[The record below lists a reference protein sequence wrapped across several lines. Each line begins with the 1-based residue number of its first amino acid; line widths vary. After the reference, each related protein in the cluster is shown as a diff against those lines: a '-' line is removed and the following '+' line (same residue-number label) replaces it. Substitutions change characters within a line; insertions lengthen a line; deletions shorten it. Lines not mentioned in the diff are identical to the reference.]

1 MSMDIS
7 DFYQT
12 FFDEADELLA
22 DMEQHLLVLQPEAPD
37 AEQLNAIFRAAHSIK
52 GGAGTFGFS
61 VLQETTHLMENLLDE
76 ARRGEMQLNTDI
88 INLFLETK
96 DIMQEQLDAY
106 KQSQEPD
113 AASFD
118 YICQALRQLALEAK
132 GETPSA
138 VTRLSVVAKSEPQDE
153 QSRNQ
158 LPRRI
163 ILSRLKAG
171 EVDLLEEELGHLTTL
186 TDVVKGVD
194 SLSAI
199 LPGDIAEDDIT
210 AVLCFVIEADQITF
224 ETVEVSPKISTPPV
238 LKLAAEQAPTG
249 RVEREKTT
257 RSSESTSIR
266 VAVEKVDQLIN
277 LVGELVITQSML
289 AQRSS
294 ELDPVNHGDLI
305 TSMGQL
311 QRNARDLQESVMSIR
326 MMPMEYVF
334 SRYPRLVRDLAGK
347 LGKQVELT
355 LVGSSTELDK
365 SLIERIID
373 PLTHL
378 VRNSLDH
385 GIELPEKRL
394 AAGKNSVGNLIL
406 SAEHQGGNICI
417 EVTDDGAG
425 LNRERIL
432 AKAASQGL
440 TVSENM
446 SDDEVAMLI
455 FAPGFSTAEQV
466 TDVSGRGVGMD
477 VVKRNIQEM
486 GGHVE
491 IQSKQGTGTTIR
503 ILLPLTLAILD
514 GMSVRVADEVF
525 ILPLNAV
532 MESLQPREAINFMVI
547 TKGAGRI
554 AEVGARFVL
563 DGMPGK
569 QMAIDADLNAGLI
582 GEDEAKKRRSEVTQ
596 EADFYGSMDGAS
608 KFVRGDAIAGI
619 LIMVINVVGGLLVGV
634 LQHGMSMGHAAE
646 SYTLLT
652 IGDGLVAQIPALVIS
667 TAAGVIVTRVSTDQD
682 VGEQMVNQLFSN
694 PSVML
699 LSAAVLGLLGLV
711 PGMPNLVFLLFTA
724 GLLGLAWWIR
734 GREQKAPAEPKP
746 VKMAENNAVV
756 EATWNDVQLE
766 DSLGMEVGYRLS
778 PMVDFQQ
785 DGELLGRIRSIRKK
799 FAQEMGFLPPVV
811 HIRDNMDLQPA
822 RYRILMKGVEIGS
835 GDAYPGRWLAINP
848 GTAAGT
854 LPGEATVDPA
864 FGLNAIWIESALKE
878 QAQIQG
884 YTVVEASTVVATH
897 LNHLISQHA
906 AELFGRQEAQQLL
919 DRVAQEMPKLTE
931 DLVPG
936 VVTLTTLHK
945 VLQNLLDEK
954 VPIRD
959 MRTILET
966 LAEHAPIQSDPHEL
980 TAVVRVALGRAI
992 TQQWF
997 PGKDEVHVIGL
1008 DTPLERLL
1016 LQALQGGGGLEPGLA
1031 DRLLAQTQEAL
1042 SRQEMVGAP
1051 PVLLVNHA
1059 LRPLLSRFLRRS
1071 LPQLVVLS
1079 NLELSDNRHIRMTA
1093 TIGGK

>member
-138 VTRLSVVAKSEPQDE
+138 VTRLRGGAKSEPQDE
-153 QSRNQ
+153 QSRSQ
-158 LPRRI
+158 SPRRI

-186 TDVVKGVD
+186 TDVVKGAD

-257 RSSESTSIR
+257 RSNESTSIR

-532 MESLQPREAINFMVI
+532 MESLQPREADLHPLAGGERVLEVRGEYLPIVELWKVFNVAGAKTEATQGIVVI
-547 TKGAGRI
+547 LQSGGRRY
-554 AEVGARFVL
+554 ALLV
-563 DGMPGK
+563 D
-569 QMAIDADLNAGLI
+569 QLI
-582 GEDEAKKRRSEVTQ
+582 GQHQVVVKNLESNYRKVP
-596 EADFYGSMDGAS
+596 
-608 KFVRGDAIAGI
+608 GI
-619 LIMVINVVGGLLVGV
+619 
-634 LQHGMSMGHAAE
+634 SAA
-646 SYTLLT
+646 T
-652 IGDGLVAQIPALVIS
+652 ILGDGSVALIVDVSALQAINREQRMAN
-667 TAAGVIVTRVSTDQD
+667 TAA
-682 VGEQMVNQLFSN
+682 
-694 PSVML
+694 
-699 LSAAVLGLLGLV
+699 
-711 PGMPNLVFLLFTA
+711 
-724 GLLGLAWWIR
+724 
-734 GREQKAPAEPKP
+734 
-746 VKMAENNAVV
+746 
-756 EATWNDVQLE
+756 
-766 DSLGMEVGYRLS
+766 
-778 PMVDFQQ
+778 
-785 DGELLGRIRSIRKK
+785 
-799 FAQEMGFLPPVV
+799 
-811 HIRDNMDLQPA
+811 
-822 RYRILMKGVEIGS
+822 
-835 GDAYPGRWLAINP
+835 
-848 GTAAGT
+848 
-854 LPGEATVDPA
+854 
-864 FGLNAIWIESALKE
+864 
-878 QAQIQG
+878 
-884 YTVVEASTVVATH
+884 
-897 LNHLISQHA
+897 
-906 AELFGRQEAQQLL
+906 
-919 DRVAQEMPKLTE
+919 
-931 DLVPG
+931 
-936 VVTLTTLHK
+936 
-945 VLQNLLDEK
+945 
-954 VPIRD
+954 
-959 MRTILET
+959 
-966 LAEHAPIQSDPHEL
+966 
-980 TAVVRVALGRAI
+980 
-992 TQQWF
+992 
-997 PGKDEVHVIGL
+997 
-1008 DTPLERLL
+1008 
-1016 LQALQGGGGLEPGLA
+1016 
-1031 DRLLAQTQEAL
+1031 
-1042 SRQEMVGAP
+1042 
-1051 PVLLVNHA
+1051 
-1059 LRPLLSRFLRRS
+1059 
-1071 LPQLVVLS
+1071 
-1079 NLELSDNRHIRMTA
+1079 
-1093 TIGGK
+1093 